1 MEHQSQNLLEH
12 LPGNPYHFEGS
23 EQYFMNMDLK
33 RRAFYDG
40 IKMGKQ
46 LYTKKREPIGD
57 CPICMDTIDQ
67 GYVTTDCG
75 HTICLS
81 CFNNTLSKL
90 NNNCPL
96 CRSVMVTGVVPSRKL
111 DISCR
116 ESYHNGFEDGY
127 TSGLEYM
134 EEIVYTINNEH
145 KDKMNALT
153 RKYVKL
159 NRVYKGTVRQLQNT
173 HTLNFQQNKGKILF
187 RTSSFD
193 SYLKGKL

>member
-1 MEHQSQNLLEH
+1 MEHQSQNLLEL
-12 LPGNPYHFEGS
+12 LPGNPYFFDGS
-23 EQYFMNMDLK
+23 EQYFMNLDVK
-33 RRAFYDG
+33 RKAFYDG
-40 IKMGKQ
+40 VKMGKQ
-46 LYTKKREPIGD
+46 LYSKKREVIGD
-57 CPICMDTIDQ
+57 CPICLDKIDQ
-67 GYVTTDCG
+67 GYVSTDCG
-75 HTICLS
+75 HTLCLS

-96 CRSVMVTGVVPSRKL
+96 CRSVMVTGVVSSRKL
-111 DISCR
+111 DIASR

-173 HTLNFQQNKGKILF
+173 HTLNFQQNKGNTLF

-193 SYLKGKL
+193 SYLKEKL

>member
-1 MEHQSQNLLEH
+1 MEH

-23 EQYFMNMDLK
+23 EQYFMNLDMK
-33 RRAFYDG
+33 RKAFYDG

-75 HTICLS
+75 HTLCLS

-96 CRSVMVTGVVPSRKL
+96 CRSVMVTGVVSSRKM
-111 DISCR
+111 DIEIR
-116 ESYHNGFEDGY
+116 EGYGNGY
-127 TSGLEYM
+127 SLVVIYKW
-134 EEIVYTINNEH
+134 ILR
-145 KDKMNALT
+145 LT
-153 RKYVKL
+153 
-159 NRVYKGTVRQLQNT
+159 
-173 HTLNFQQNKGKILF
+173 KICN
-187 RTSSFD
+187 
-193 SYLKGKL
+193 